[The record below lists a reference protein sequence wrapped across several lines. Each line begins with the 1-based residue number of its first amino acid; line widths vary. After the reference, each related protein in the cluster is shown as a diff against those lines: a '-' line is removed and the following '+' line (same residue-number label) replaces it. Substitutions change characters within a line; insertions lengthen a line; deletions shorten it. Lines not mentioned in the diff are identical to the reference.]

1 MSVRTLKSMQ
11 VCLCLQVEKRFHFC
25 NGQSQYLVSAAP
37 QSIFNNLINKYL
49 LLSSCENKKDERRAK
64 KALRKAKKK
73 RREERREQRNRNREA
88 DKAEDIEAGQMEP
101 DEADDPVVDQPTAL
115 HLSVYPR
122 PEEPQSPLY
131 PMPPAAPPMPM
142 YPTSEAPP
150 MPMDP
155 TPEAPPIPPS
165 LIPTAPQM
173 MPSPTVDPTFSVG
186 SGWSMPSTS
195 TNAAN
200 LSFQPM
206 SSSLS
211 SQADERNPT
220 TSIQME
226 ETSNKFTNLPIG
238 TDTRPAYSPS
248 AARPELEDLPSDEA
262 SGGLP
267 TTRGYSKIRIYKY

>member
-1 MSVRTLKSMQ
+1 M
-11 VCLCLQVEKRFHFC
+11 
-25 NGQSQYLVSAAP
+25 
-37 QSIFNNLINKYL
+37 
-49 LLSSCENKKDERRAK
+49 SSCENKKDERRAK
-64 KALRKAKKK
+64 IALRKAKKK

-131 PMPPAAPPMPM
+131 PMPP
-142 YPTSEAPP
+142 APP

-267 TTRGYSKIRIYKY
+267 TLRGYSKIRIYKY